1 MRIILVL
8 CCCIVLGACKETWLV
23 DEIPRDFR
31 LIFLDNQGNS
41 LIQDSTQKVFIYDE
55 REVAQPVNLHTLNT
69 NVVIT
74 FPLFEKEMNQEFSFE
89 IPSLDYQGN
98 FVMRRSNSERAIL
111 YFNEQEIHNTSNDG
125 IPLYILELPL

>member
-1 MRIILVL
+1 MKIILVL
-8 CCCIVLGACKETWLV
+8 CCCIVLGACKETWYGG
-23 DEIPRDFR
+23 EYPRRFHF
-31 LIFLDNQGNS
+31 IFIDSQGNAV
-41 LIQDSTQKVFIYDE
+41 LQDTTQKVFIYDQ
-55 REVAQPVNLHTLNT
+55 REVAKPVSLHILDT
-69 NVVIT
+69 NVMVA
-74 FPLFEKEMNQEFSFE
+74 FPLSDHQMNQEFSFE